1 METEISS
8 NWEYLNASVWVRL
21 GPSKYGVGVFAIRDI
36 PKSTLI
42 TDWIKFEDPIAMIK
56 ISKDDLPKIE
66 ENVKK
71 IILDQH
77 MYRSGFEENE
87 PAVIPS
93 PNCIAFIPAFLN
105 HSDYPNCT
113 LKMETLRPIK
123 KDEELTI
130 NYLYDNF
137 NASKTSLDH
146 HYYLN

>member
-1 METEISS
+1 METKISS
-8 NWEYLNASVWVRL
+8 TWEYLNASVWVRVC
-21 GPSKYGVGVFAIRDI
+21 PSKYGVGVFAIRDI
-36 PKSTLI
+36 PKSTSI

-56 ISKDDLPKIE
+56 LSKDDLPKIE

-77 MYRSGFEENE
+77 LYHSSFDENQ

-93 PNCIAFIPAFLN
+93 PNCTVFIPAFLN

-113 LKMETLRPIK
+113 LQMKTLRSIK

-130 NYLYDNF
+130 NYLENNF
-137 NASKTSLDH
+137 DISKTSLDYH
-146 HYYLN
+146 CYLN